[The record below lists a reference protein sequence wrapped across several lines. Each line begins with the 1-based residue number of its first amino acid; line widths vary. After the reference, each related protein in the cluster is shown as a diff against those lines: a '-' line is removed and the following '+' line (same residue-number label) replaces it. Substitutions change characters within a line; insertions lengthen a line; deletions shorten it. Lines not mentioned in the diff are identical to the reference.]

1 VPRPKS
7 DIDKRILV
15 AAKTLFLG
23 QGVDGTSLRE
33 IAEAASTNI
42 GMVYYYFPTKD
53 DVFFA
58 LVDETYSKLLAEL
71 EQRMSLEDEVGKGG
85 VEARLRHLFTRIGEA
100 NADEVDV
107 IHLIVREALGSA
119 ERRKRLMERFMK
131 GHIPLVLRHL
141 VQGQTSGELNASL
154 HPIVMLMA
162 TFALAG
168 PPQIIRKQVK
178 ATVPM
183 ALAPAGAD
191 LSCQLLDVLL
201 HGISRR
207 STG

>member
-1 VPRPKS
+1 MPRPKS
-7 DIDKRILV
+7 DIDKRILS

-33 IAEAASTNI
+33 IADAASTNI

-58 LVDETYSKLLAEL
+58 LVDETYSKLLADL
-71 EQRMSLEDEVGKGG
+71 ERRMSVDGEGG
-85 VEARLRHLFTRIGEA
+85 VEAKLQHLFSRIGEA

-141 VQGQTSGELNASL
+141 VQGQSSGALNAKL
-154 HPIVMLMA
+154 NPIVMLMA

-168 PPQIIRKQVK
+168 PPQIIRKRVK
-178 ATVPM
+178 GPVPM

-191 LSCQLLDVLL
+191 LSKQLLDVLL
-201 HGISRR
+201 HGILREN
-207 STG
+207 

>member
-1 VPRPKS
+1 MPRPKS
-7 DIDKRILV
+7 DINKRILS

-33 IAEAASTNI
+33 IAEGADTNI

-58 LVDETYSKLLAEL
+58 LVEDTYSRLLADL
-71 EQRMSLEDEVGKGG
+71 ERRMSLDDEGGKGG
-85 VEARLRHLFTRIGEA
+85 VEARLQHLFARIGEA
-100 NADEVDV
+100 NANEVDV

-141 VQGQTSGELNASL
+141 VQGQSNGDLNAKL

-168 PPQIIRKQVK
+168 PPQILRKQVK
-178 ATVPM
+178 GPVPM

-191 LSCQLLDVLL
+191 LSRQLLDVLL
-201 HGISRR
+201 HGIL
-207 STG
+207 G